1 MWSAIVDHLVNHPR
15 FAGPLAGA
23 THEGIA
29 GSPGEGPYLHL
40 WLRVEDGRIES
51 AAYQTYGCFAA
62 IASGEMLC
70 LILKGKTLSEAATLT
85 PTDLTT
91 ALQGLPE
98 GKEHCPQLAI
108 KALQRCFVG
117 CPQDTL
123 SMEAIS

>member
-15 FAGPLAGA
+15 FGGPLEGA

-29 GSPGEGPYLHL
+29 GSPGEGPHLQL
-40 WLRVEDGRIES
+40 WLRVADGRIIS
-51 AAYQTYGCFAA
+51 ATYQTYGCFAA

-70 LILKGKTLSEAATLT
+70 LILKGKTLAEAAALT

-108 KALQRCFVG
+108 SALQRALANK
-117 CPQDTL
+117 DAL
-123 SMEAIS
+123 SSGSTVM